1 MMHAC
6 PGTSDYERVE
16 CVEYDEQQ
24 HAEALTEAR

>member
-16 CVEYDEQQ
+16 CVKYDEQQ
-24 HAEALTEAR
+24 HAEALT